1 LGEGIV
7 LFNIGRRLFLTTLG
21 GAAAWPLAARAQ
33 QPALPVVGFLSGADL
48 GREAVD
54 AVRQGLN
61 EAGYSEGSTVVIEYR
76 DAGGQYSLL
85 PALAADLVRRQVAV
99 IVAISGVPSV
109 LAAKAATTSI
119 PIVFSN
125 GGDPVALG
133 FVSSL
138 NRPGGNVTG
147 ATFLVNA
154 LGGKR
159 MELLHTLVPTA
170 TTIGFLVNP
179 SNPSGVPDT
188 ANILVAARKF
198 GQDVHVLKA
207 SNESEIDAAFATFSQ
222 QKIDALTVN
231 ADAFFNSQR
240 DRFAALALRYSIPAI
255 YPQGL
260 FAVAGGL
267 MSYGASIT
275 DANHLAGVYA
285 GRILKGEKPA
295 DLPVVESTKLEFV
308 INLKTAKSLGL
319 TVPPNLLALADE
331 VIE

>member
-1 LGEGIV
+1 
-7 LFNIGRRLFLTTLG
+7 
-21 GAAAWPLAARAQ
+21 
-33 QPALPVVGFLSGADL
+33 VGFLSGADL
-48 GREAVD
+48 GEEAVD

-61 EAGYSEGSTVVIEYR
+61 EAGYSEGRTVTIEYR
-76 DAGGQYSLL
+76 NAAGQYNIL

-99 IVAISGVPSV
+99 IVAIGGVPSV
-109 LAAKAATTSI
+109 LAAKAATASI

-147 ATFLVNA
+147 ATFLVNS
-154 LGGKR
+154 LGEKR

-170 TTIGFLVNP
+170 ATIGFVVNP
-179 SNPSGVPDT
+179 SNPSGLADT
-188 ANILVAARKF
+188 AHILAAARNF
-198 GQDVHVLKA
+198 GQTVHVINA
-207 SNESEIDAAFATFSQ
+207 STEGEIDAAFASFNQ
-222 QKIDALTVN
+222 LQVNALTVN

-240 DRFAALALRYSIPAI
+240 ARFAALASRYSIPAI

-260 FAVAGGL
+260 FATAGGL

-295 DLPVVESTKLEFV
+295 DLPVEESTKLEFV
-308 INLKTAKSLGL
+308 INLKTAKLLGI
-319 TVPPNLLALADE
+319 TMPPNLLALADE